1 MNQNLF
7 GILKQNFPIKVEFT
21 VPLPTISE
29 KKYVLC
35 IPVQFLS
42 QIFNYCTKS
51 TCICPKLM
59 VFQLRQQFTAHNKI
73 RKNRL
78 STRLMNPCYHRC
90 LKHFVTLMV
99 HYTTRQIFASNM
111 IRFPPQTT
119 FKSKNALLQHSKL
132 KSTSLL
138 TKAQR
143 PSSSRHLPNSSP
155 AISQHLPLRAN
166 HFILARNKR
175 KKYI

>member
-99 HYTTRQIFASNM
+99 HYTTRHIFASNM
-111 IRFPPQTT
+111 IRFPPQPT

-138 TKAQR
+138 TKHRLSVLHRTGICQIAVPLY
-143 PSSSRHLPNSSP
+143 PSTYLCVQTISS
-155 AISQHLPLRAN
+155 
-166 HFILARNKR
+166 
-175 KKYI
+175 